1 MKKTALEEEIQEDV
15 NRLKEVWGIEEPPA
29 VDGWVLPELLQHI
42 RKQPEDSEEKE
53 TDLGGCTGTGTWAF
67 AGDRKG
73 MDRSIQP
80 NGCIAPQEVYTI
92 A

>member
-53 TDLGGCTGTGTWAF
+53 TDMGG
-67 AGDRKG
+67 GDHNGVGISSRDGEG
-73 MDRSIQP
+73 MD
-80 NGCIAPQEVYTI
+80 GGV
-92 A
+92 